1 MKKIVNEEPYS
12 KRLRGV
18 EAQVLVSTTL
28 QLPQVNN
35 EVQFVRE
42 LSLFNK
48 YDRKLILQT
57 YSSALNRTK
66 APKVLPSNDLLYRNQ
81 PITIECEPGAQ
92 VYYTLNSLQV
102 PTAVNGKFY
111 NSVEGIKDHQSY
123 VDDGSALSQ
132 YLEIKCIAILP
143 GQLDSEVV
151 TRGFKLM
158 LGQDCPYQD
167 VVNLGGAMMRPMHEF
182 NLGGDDVI
190 ELSDGLPDNSEDLG
204 ATPVRLSLNTTPAH
218 LIREKSMGV
227 PGSELSNLSSRSRK
241 MTDSRA
247 QYSDDDLL

>member
-1 MKKIVNEEPYS
+1 
-12 KRLRGV
+12 
-18 EAQVLVSTTL
+18 
-28 QLPQVNN
+28 
-35 EVQFVRE
+35 
-42 LSLFNK
+42 
-48 YDRKLILQT
+48 
-57 YSSALNRTK
+57 
-66 APKVLPSNDLLYRNQ
+66 VLPSNDLLYRNQ
-81 PITIECEPGAQ
+81 AITIECEPGAQ

-102 PTAVNGKFY
+102 PTAINGKLY

-132 YLEIKCIAILP
+132 YIEIKCVAIMP

-151 TRGFKLM
+151 SRGFKLM

-167 VVNLGGAMMRPMHEF
+167 VANLGGGAMMRPMHEF
-182 NLGGDDVI
+182 NREVGDDVI

-204 ATPVRLSLNTTPAH
+204 ATPIRLSLNTTPAH

-241 MTDSRA
+241 MTDGRG